1 MMVSVILEEIGA
13 GSILGQV
20 VVVVVERQNFRAKR
34 DKFLERDSRKK
45 QTQPLI
51 RSPFKKNI

>member
-20 VVVVVERQNFRAKR
+20 VVVERQNFRAKR
-34 DKFLERDSRKK
+34 DKSLERDSRKK

>member
-20 VVVVVERQNFRAKR
+20 VVVVERQNFRAKR
-34 DKFLERDSRKK
+34 DKSLERDSRKK

-51 RSPFKKNI
+51 RLPFKKNI

>member
-20 VVVVVERQNFRAKR
+20 VVVVGRQNFRAKR
-34 DKFLERDSRKK
+34 DKSLERDSRKK